1 MRPDKVYRAFPEGY
15 RESSCLLHTHTHT
28 HGGGG
33 CGVETTRDEGGLR
46 DGIEVEREGEGDK
59 AERRGAR
66 I

>member
-46 DGIEVEREGEGDK
+46 DGIEVERGG
-59 AERRGAR
+59 GG
-66 I
+66 